1 MTTHITG
8 DPAIPDPEERA
19 ARNVALFADNIET
32 GFWDDQGRVAPWP
45 DDIDEWT
52 PGTNEP
58 RTHRPRTAAPSSG
71 HDSKTQPS
79 HHSQGPRPFASSLHS
94 SQGRRAATWRSMSRC

>member
-1 MTTHITG
+1 MTAPIAD

-19 ARNVALFADNIET
+19 ARNAALVTRNIET

-52 PGTNEP
+52 RTTDEP
-58 RTHRPRTAAPSSG
+58 RTTELEEP
-71 HDSKTQPS
+71 
-79 HHSQGPRPFASSLHS
+79 PF
-94 SQGRRAATWRSMSRC
+94 

>member
-1 MTTHITG
+1 MITPITG

-19 ARNVALFADNIET
+19 ARNAALFADNIET

-52 PGTNEP
+52 SGTYEP
-58 RTHRPRTAAPSSG
+58 RTPDPGRP
-71 HDSKTQPS
+71 
-79 HHSQGPRPFASSLHS
+79 PF
-94 SQGRRAATWRSMSRC
+94 

>member
-1 MTTHITG
+1 MTTHLTG

-58 RTHRPRTAAPSSG
+58 RTPTPDSRPSSG
-71 HDSKTQPS
+71 HDSKT
-79 HHSQGPRPFASSLHS
+79 
-94 SQGRRAATWRSMSRC
+94 SRHTTARGLAR